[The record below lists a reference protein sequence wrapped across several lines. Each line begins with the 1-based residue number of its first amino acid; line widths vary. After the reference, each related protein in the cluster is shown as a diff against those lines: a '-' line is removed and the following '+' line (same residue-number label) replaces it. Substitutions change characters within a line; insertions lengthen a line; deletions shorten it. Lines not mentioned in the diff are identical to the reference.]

1 MGSVALFYGPIL
13 LGAAVSLMLSGIVA
27 VQCIIFFKLYPDESS
42 LKTAMV
48 ATVWLLDAA
57 QSAFILTSLFYYFVV
72 HLGDT
77 SAGNRNVI
85 LWSVAVRLRT
95 APVTAKQN
103 CVVHLFSAEKICR
116 CTDLR
121 ALLRNSRL
129 ILTKYVPAS
138 K

>member
-1 MGSVALFYGPIL
+1 MGSVALFYGTIL
-13 LGAAVSLMLSGIVA
+13 WGAAVALMLSGIVP

-48 ATVWLLDAA
+48 ATVWLDAA
-57 QSAFILTSLFYYFVV
+57 QSAFILALFHYFVV
-72 HLGDT
+72 HFGNT

-85 LWSVAVRLRT
+85 PWCLTIL
-95 APVTAKQN
+95 VTAKQN
-103 CVVHLFSAEKICR
+103 CVVHLFYAEKICR
-116 CTDLR
+116 CTGLR

>member
-1 MGSVALFYGPIL
+1 MSIRCIFYGPIL
-13 LGAAVSLMLSGIVA
+13 LGAAMAPCTLSGIVA

-42 LKTAMV
+42 LKIAMV

-57 QSAFILTSLFYYFVV
+57 QSAFITSLFHYFVV
-72 HLGDT
+72 HFGDT

-85 LWSVAVRLRT
+85 PWCLTIL
-95 APVTAKQN
+95 VTAKQN
-103 CVVHLFSAEKICR
+103 CVVHLLYAEKISR

-121 ALLRNSRL
+121 ALLRNSRI
-129 ILTKYVPAS
+129 ILKKYVPAS

>member
-1 MGSVALFYGPIL
+1 
-13 LGAAVSLMLSGIVA
+13 LSGIVA
-27 VQCIIFFKLYPDESS
+27 VQCIIFFKLYPEESS
-42 LKTAMV
+42 LKNAMV

-72 HLGDT
+72 HFGDT

-85 LWSVAVRLRT
+85 LWC
-95 APVTAKQN
+95 AKQN

-116 CTDLR
+116 YTDLR
-121 ALLRNSRL
+121 ALLRHSRL